1 MNKNTVRKIALIS
14 VISGTL
20 LLGGMWAL
28 TNKSNNKQKQ
38 PVKSEQNDVKTTK
51 TNQISQEQHRF
62 YQKEYEQA
70 FDSLLIT
77 KGFYND
83 KYDEINTLTKN
94 YKMLDSLENE
104 LCKQPQLEK
113 MKKQVKDAADN
124 IIDTYAKQMVA
135 LVKPV
140 NDTIS
145 HKYIADKYKNSAY
158 YENMYMF
165 VCPEKPILAG
175 EPFTFRDH
183 FLYNLFNVG
192 FDWKNTNKETQNTI
206 KGKVYELCK
215 KMEIDLYDSR
225 KKIEKKFSQYYS
237 ELNPNNVPDKYK
249 HLVKDPAVN
258 ETDYGTTVDYS
269 CVGDIV
275 IARTANLYI
284 DVADTDFLDDK
295 NTTFTKDKDDS
306 LRINNDSLTIH
317 TTFDI
322 SDLWDTIVY
331 KYRPQEEKLESC
343 YFFDDEQVCIETTEI
358 LFHKKSPKTDTITGY
373 NKTKQKCDSLNK
385 EIERKHQINA
395 HREDSIVKPARIKAK
410 QIADKRFL
418 NKYRQK
424 YR

>member
-28 TNKSNNKQKQ
+28 TNKPNNKQKQ

-83 KYDEINTLTKN
+83 KYDELNTLTKN

-145 HKYIADKYKNSAY
+145 HKYIADKYKNS
-158 YENMYMF
+158 
-165 VCPEKPILAG
+165 
-175 EPFTFRDH
+175 
-183 FLYNLFNVG
+183 
-192 FDWKNTNKETQNTI
+192 
-206 KGKVYELCK
+206 
-215 KMEIDLYDSR
+215 S
-225 KKIEKKFSQYYS
+225 
-237 ELNPNNVPDKYK
+237 
-249 HLVKDPAVN
+249 
-258 ETDYGTTVDYS
+258 
-269 CVGDIV
+269 
-275 IARTANLYI
+275 
-284 DVADTDFLDDK
+284 
-295 NTTFTKDKDDS
+295 
-306 LRINNDSLTIH
+306 
-317 TTFDI
+317 
-322 SDLWDTIVY
+322 
-331 KYRPQEEKLESC
+331 
-343 YFFDDEQVCIETTEI
+343 
-358 LFHKKSPKTDTITGY
+358 
-373 NKTKQKCDSLNK
+373 
-385 EIERKHQINA
+385 
-395 HREDSIVKPARIKAK
+395 
-410 QIADKRFL
+410 
-418 NKYRQK
+418 
-424 YR
+424 